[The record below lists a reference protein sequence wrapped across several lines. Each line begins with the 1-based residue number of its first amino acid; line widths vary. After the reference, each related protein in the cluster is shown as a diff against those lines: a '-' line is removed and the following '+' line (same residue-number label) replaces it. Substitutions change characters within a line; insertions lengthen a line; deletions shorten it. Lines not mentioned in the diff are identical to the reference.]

1 MTRPVPKRLQK
12 EIEHAKTLNT
22 QGIFYEYNEMNM
34 MMGKAMIVGPEGTPY
49 EGCLLC
55 FSIEYPYDYP
65 FSSPAL
71 QIITSDGATRF
82 HPNLYINGKVCLS
95 ILGTWSGPKWCA
107 VMTISTVLSS
117 IQSLLE
123 PNPIVNEPG
132 WEKYTLEHDKA
143 KHYRDYVQHALIYH
157 TLFKLSDFTR
167 KNVPYEMIPFQD
179 ILKERLDDIMNGVS
193 EIIEEGIEKG
203 EVTYSSVIYNMS
215 GKTKWSVL
223 KGMYSEIQE
232 LRQVP

>member
-1 MTRPVPKRLQK
+1 MR
-12 EIEHAKTLNT
+12 IGH
-22 QGIFYEYNEMNM
+22 
-34 MMGKAMIVGPEGTPY
+34 AMIIGPRGTPY
-49 EGCLLC
+49 AFCPIFFLLE
-55 FSIEYPYDYP
+55 FPSDYP
-65 FSSPAL
+65 FSPP
-71 QIITSDGATRF
+71 IVKMMTSDESTRF

-223 KGMYSEIQE
+223 KGMCSEIQG